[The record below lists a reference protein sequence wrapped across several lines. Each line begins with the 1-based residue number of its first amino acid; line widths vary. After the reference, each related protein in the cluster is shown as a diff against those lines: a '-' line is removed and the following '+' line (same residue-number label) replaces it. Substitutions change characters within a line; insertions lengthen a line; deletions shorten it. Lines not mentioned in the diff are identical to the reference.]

1 MAKVWKISFL
11 LFVPVFSF
19 RGSEYLHVLFYSFF
33 CLCVLSQ
40 TSPPFPSSPSHHTLA
55 SSLPTASVYL
65 TLFLS
70 LLLVPLL
77 AAVATLCQQFHRR
90 LGKEGAMIWIF
101 LHCDYV
107 NQNLNRENKLLLTNV
122 LSEPEGAHV
131 LF

>member
-1 MAKVWKISFL
+1 MAQSCLFHPEQKNKQPKKQTSIINLCCVQFRPNVFSFL

-19 RGSEYLHVLFYSFF
+19 RGSEYLHVLFCSFF

-77 AAVATLCQQFHRR
+77 AAVATLCQQFPRR
-90 LGKEGAMIWIF
+90 LGKEGAMI
-101 LHCDYV
+101 
-107 NQNLNRENKLLLTNV
+107 
-122 LSEPEGAHV
+122 
-131 LF
+131 